1 MGVWD
6 PVLQSF
12 VKSLA
17 KEIMIY
23 LRIKCKNST
32 LVANSFKRKKKRK
45 EKIKKG
51 K

>member
-1 MGVWD
+1 MDERMGVWD
-6 PVLQSF
+6 PVLQFF

-32 LVANSFKRKKKRK
+32 LVANNFKRKKKKRK
-45 EKIKKG
+45 N
-51 K
+51 